1 MTESDEIEE
10 ILYEAYD
17 LGIKDLVMERAHKIL
32 KEKPK
37 SRKSN
42 VYRKSFEYYKKNMPV
57 QIGSGG
63 MIGSIK
69 QSDK

>member
-10 ILYEAYD
+10 ILYEAHD
-17 LGIKDLVMERAHKIL
+17 LGLKDLVMERAHKIL
-32 KEKPK
+32 KQKPK

-42 VYRKSFEYYKKNMPV
+42 VYRKSLDYFKKNKPV
-57 QIGSGG
+57 EIGSGG

-69 QSDK
+69 QSEK

>member
-17 LGIKDLVMERAHKIL
+17 LGIKELVLERASKIL
-32 KEKPK
+32 KEKPNTRR
-37 SRKSN
+37 SNAFRKSL
-42 VYRKSFEYYKKNMPV
+42 EYFKKIKPIE
-57 QIGSGG
+57 IGSGG

-69 QSDK
+69 QSEK

>member
-10 ILYEAYD
+10 ILYEAHS
-17 LGIKDLVMERAHKIL
+17 LGIRDLVMERASKIL
-32 KEKPK
+32 KAKPK
-37 SRKSN
+37 SRKSDA
-42 VYRKSFEYYKKNMPV
+42 YRKSLDYWKNNMPV

-69 QSDK
+69 QSEK

>member
-10 ILYEAYD
+10 ILYEAHE
-17 LGIKDLVMERAHKIL
+17 LGIKDLVLERASKIL

-37 SRKSN
+37 NRKSI
-42 VYRKSFEYYKKNMPV
+42 VYRKSLEYFKKIKPIE
-57 QIGSGG
+57 IGSGG

-69 QSDK
+69 QSEK

>member
-17 LGIKDLVMERAHKIL
+17 LGIKELVMEKAIKIL

-37 SRKSN
+37 TRKSN
-42 VYRKSFEYYKKNMPV
+42 AFRKSFEYYKKNMPV
-57 QIGSGG
+57 KIGSGG
-63 MIGSIK
+63 MIGGIK
-69 QSDK
+69 QSEK

>member
-10 ILYEAYD
+10 ILYEAHG

-42 VYRKSFEYYKKNMPV
+42 VYRKSLEYWKNNNPV
-57 QIGSGG
+57 RIGSGG

-69 QSDK
+69 QSEK

>member
-10 ILYEAYD
+10 ILYEAHD

-37 SRKSN
+37 SRKSTI
-42 VYRKSFEYYKKNMPV
+42 YRKSLEYFKNTKPIE
-57 QIGSGG
+57 IGSGG

>member
-17 LGIKDLVMERAHKIL
+17 LGIKDLVIERASKIF

-37 SRKSN
+37 SRKSE
-42 VYRKSFEYYKKNMPV
+42 VYRKSLDYFKNNKPV
-57 QIGSGG
+57 EIGSGG

-69 QSDK
+69 QSEK

>member
-10 ILYEAYD
+10 ILYEAHD

-37 SRKSN
+37 SRKST
-42 VYRKSFEYYKKNMPV
+42 VYRKSLEYFKNIKPV
-57 QIGSGG
+57 EIGSGG

>member
-10 ILYEAYD
+10 ILYEAHK
-17 LGIKDLVMERAHKIL
+17 LGIKDLVMERASKVF

-42 VYRKSFEYYKKNMPV
+42 VYRKSLEYFKKNFPV

-69 QSDK
+69 QSEK